1 LPKVWDITDGLKSGT
16 PDWEESVGRF
26 KYEWDWNLKMAIA
39 AGTSK
44 TIKYSTV
51 AIVPSRIYATDLMVD
66 VHETDI
72 KDNYIWPA
80 AFVFVNDV
88 FDVTF
93 TDDEGNELPVS
104 LQVWIGS
111 EDGLINSWPTP

>member
-1 LPKVWDITDGLKSGT
+1 
-16 PDWEESVGRF
+16 
-26 KYEWDWNLKMAIA
+26 MAIA

-88 FDVTF
+88 FDVTI